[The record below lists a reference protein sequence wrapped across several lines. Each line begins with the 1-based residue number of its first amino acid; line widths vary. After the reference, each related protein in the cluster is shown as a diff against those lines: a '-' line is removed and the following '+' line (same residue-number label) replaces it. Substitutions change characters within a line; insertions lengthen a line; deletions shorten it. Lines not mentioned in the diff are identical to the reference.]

1 MFMTDTKNRYTR
13 AELEHFQAIIVQM
26 REGFR
31 QDLAALTES
40 AQSPSWSEGSDHSQ
54 VVESS
59 FVERSFGA
67 AAHEQNTA
75 MISRQTKILRALD
88 EALKR
93 IERGEYGRCVICGN
107 LIDKERLQIVP
118 HTQHCMGCKV
128 GRTPGSADVADRGSA

>member
-1 MFMTDTKNRYTR
+1 MTDTKNRYTR
-13 AELEHFQAIIVQM
+13 AELKHFQAIIVQM
-26 REGFR
+26 REGFL

-40 AQSPSWSEGSDHSQ
+40 AQSPSWSEGIDHSQ
-54 VVESS
+54 VAEAS

-93 IERGEYGRCVICGN
+93 IERGEYGRCAICGV

-118 HTQHCMGCKV
+118 HTQQCMACKSGQSTGS
-128 GRTPGSADVADRGSA
+128 GRASRHESA